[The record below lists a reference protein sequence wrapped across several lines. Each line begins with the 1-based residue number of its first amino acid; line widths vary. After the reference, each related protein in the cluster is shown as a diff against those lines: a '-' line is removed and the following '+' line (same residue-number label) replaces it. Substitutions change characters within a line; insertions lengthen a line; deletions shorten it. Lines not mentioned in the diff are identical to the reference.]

1 MRFGHHVA
9 AVRLLSALAVVIALV
24 LALPGGALGADP
36 PGPVSLAQGWDFA
49 ADPADRGTTQ
59 NWQSG
64 VRGTAWEP
72 ATIPHVLDARTQPH
86 VFYGSI
92 GWYRLTFQGPQTRAG
107 LGWALRFEQVRRI
120 ARVWLNG
127 QELGVHRD
135 PYTPFELPATGL
147 RPGAPNTLVVRVD
160 YRRSPALREGWW
172 NWGGITRPVARVAR
186 GPVVM
191 HDAGLLPRRVCT
203 ESTCAWN
210 VLVDGWLENSSA
222 SARSPA
228 VSVRLQSPDGTVSE
242 ASTIPRRLQPG
253 ERVRVRLTVPVR
265 GDPKLWSPENPNL
278 YAAAV
283 ATRAGGQSV
292 QIDHRRIGLRTVA
305 VVDGMLRLNDRVLDL
320 RGASVQEDIPGRG
333 PALTDADIDNTV
345 EELKTLGANVTRA
358 HYLLDQR
365 LLDRLDQEGILV
377 WAQSPVYHRDRQLRT
392 PRQRSYELDV
402 VRETILEARNH
413 PSVIT
418 HSVGN
423 ELTALPDEHR
433 TSEVWMRNAA
443 ALARDLDP
451 TLPVSIDILSYPGVP
466 RQRTYEAFD
475 MLGVNSYYGWYE
487 GPSNRSTADI
497 DDLAPYLRAMR
508 DKYPGKALVITEFG
522 AEATEPGP
530 ADVKQTYAFQTQ
542 YLERN
547 LDIIDRLGFMGG
559 AIYWTAREFAVKPE
573 WDGGAHPR
581 VRDAIHNKAL
591 ISYDG
596 KIKPA
601 FTAAQ
606 KAFKATP
613 LYRDAPEAVVRAQL
627 SAGGSLLSRGLLFI
641 AAVGFILALLALDA
655 WCLRDIWRTWRPPGE
670 GQVVELPTRRVA

>member
-1 MRFGHHVA
+1 MR
-9 AVRLLSALAVVIALV
+9 LYSALVVVVALV
-24 LALPGGALGADP
+24 LALPGVALAADP
-36 PGPVSLAQGWDFA
+36 PGPVSLSQGWDFA
-49 ADPADRGTTQ
+49 PDPTDQGTIQ

-64 VRGTAWEP
+64 LRGTRWEP
-72 ATIPHVLDARTQPH
+72 ATIPHVLDARTQER
-86 VFYGSI
+86 FFRGSV
-92 GWYRLTFQGPQTRAG
+92 GWYRLTFKGPRTRAG

-147 RPGAPNTLVVRVD
+147 RADVPNTLVVRVD
-160 YRRSPALREGWW
+160 YRRKPGLREGWW
-172 NWGGITRPVARVAR
+172 NWGGITRPVSLVAR

-191 HDAGLLPRRVCT
+191 HDAGILPRRVCV

-210 VLVDGWLENSSA
+210 VLVDGWVENVSGA
-222 SARSPA
+222 VQSPA
-228 VSVRLQSPDGTVSE
+228 VSVRLQSPDGTVSQGS
-242 ASTIPRRLQPG
+242 ATSRPLQPG
-253 ERVRVRLTVPVR
+253 ERMRVRFAVPVA
-265 GDPKLWSPENPNL
+265 GDPRLWSPESPSL
-278 YAAAV
+278 YAGTIS
-283 ATRAGGQSV
+283 TRAGGQAV
-292 QIDHRRIGLRTVA
+292 QIDRRAIGLRTVE
-305 VVDGMLRLNDRVLDL
+305 VVDGMLRLNGRVLDL
-320 RGASVQEDIPGRG
+320 RGASVQEDVPGRG

-345 EELKTLGANVTRA
+345 EELKALGANVTRA

-365 LLDRLDQEGILV
+365 LLDRLDKAGILV
-377 WAQSPVYHRDRQLRT
+377 WAQSPVYHRDKQLRT
-392 PRQRSYELDV
+392 PGQRSYELDV
-402 VRETILEARNH
+402 VRKTILEARNH

-418 HSVGN
+418 HSVAN
-423 ELTALPDEHR
+423 ELTALPDEQR

-443 ALARDLDP
+443 AMARDLDP
-451 TLPVSIDILSYPGVP
+451 TLPVSIDILSYPGIA
-466 RQRTYEAFD
+466 RQQTYDAFD
-475 MLGVNSYYGWYE
+475 MLGINSYYGWYE
-487 GPSNRSTADI
+487 GKANRSTADI

-542 YLERN
+542 YLKRN
-547 LDIIDRLGFMGG
+547 LDIVDRLGFMGG
-559 AIYWTAREFAVKPE
+559 AIYWTAREFAVKPK
-573 WDGGAHPR
+573 WDGGAHPL
-581 VRDAIHNKAL
+581 VRDSIHNKAL

-613 LYRDAPEAVVRAQL
+613 LYRDDPAAVARAEL
-627 SAGGSLLSRGLLFI
+627 SASGSLVPRALLLFGAI
-641 AAVGFILALLALDA
+641 GFILALLALDA
-655 WCLRDIWRTWRPPGE
+655 WCLRDIWRAWRPRGE